1 MSKVKLMGRISNHLL
16 VEYYQRS
23 NVLLIPSIE
32 EGSAIVILE
41 ALACGCPVIATPNA
55 GSEHIRNGFNGFIV
69 SIHSPEKICECL
81 YKISDSVGLK
91 EQLEVNCIETIK
103 GINGLDYYGKK
114 WDNFI
119 KAINTK

>member
-1 MSKVKLMGRISNHLL
+1 MGRIRNHLL

-55 GSEHIRNGFNGFIV
+55 GSEHIKDGFNGFIV
-69 SIHSPEKICECL
+69 PIHSSEKICECL
-81 YKISDSVGLK
+81 YKMSDTVGLK
-91 EQLEVNCIETIK
+91 DQLEVNCVETINE
-103 GINGLDYYGKK
+103 INGWDHYGKQ
-114 WDNFI
+114 WDNLI
-119 KAINTK
+119 KSINT